1 MHIDMCMYIYIY
13 IYMYML
19 QYIYICICYNIY
31 IYIYIYIMCL
41 FIFTSNLAHLYL
53 PIAIYL
59 ATVLYLQPFNLLDLA
74 SSYLYKCPYV
84 PT

>member
-1 MHIDMCMYIYIY
+1 MHIDMCMYIYICVY
-13 IYMYML
+13 VT
-19 QYIYICICYNIY
+19 
-31 IYIYIYIMCL
+31 IYIYIMCL
-41 FIFTSNLAHLYL
+41 SIFTSNLAHLYL

-59 ATVLYLQPFNLLDLA
+59 ATAVLYLQPFNLLDLA

>member
-1 MHIDMCMYIYIY
+1 
-13 IYMYML
+13 
-19 QYIYICICYNIY
+19 
-31 IYIYIYIMCL
+31 MCL

-59 ATVLYLQPFNLLDLA
+59 ATTVLYLQPFNLLDLA

>member
-1 MHIDMCMYIYIY
+1 
-13 IYMYML
+13 
-19 QYIYICICYNIY
+19 
-31 IYIYIYIMCL
+31 MCL